1 MQLIN
6 SALKRKKITSDQL
19 SEDLQDR
26 IKDFKEMVV
35 SYNKIYDKWEEEG
48 KDPELEQ
55 KLDEQEHE
63 LATTE
68 MELAE
73 EIKEYEV
80 PAPTPDPTPDP
91 APAPA
96 PEPKED
102 SSVGWL
108 IFGAVVLVGTLGLVN
123 VLKKK

>member
-19 SEDLQDR
+19 SQDLQDR